1 MGSQLDVSTR
11 AVCHKGHNLGKA
23 KRKRCTGQAWG
34 RAEHPCHHAESSDA
48 LRNLLWGLSGGFLP
62 WAQLIKSL
70 PVGDEVQLQPLAPP
84 PRSVGGAERSDPLI
98 PSKAGFPD
106 NQPAQSHP

>member
-1 MGSQLDVSTR
+1 MHRPGVGAGGASMPPLREVRCPQKP
-11 AVCHKGHNLGKA
+11 AVWVLY
-23 KRKRCTGQAWG
+23 
-34 RAEHPCHHAESSDA
+34 
-48 LRNLLWGLSGGFLP
+48 GGFLP

-84 PRSVGGAERSDPLI
+84 PRSDPLI

-106 NQPAQSHP
+106 NQPRSVPPFGSFLSHWH